1 MVSTFDNW
9 VVIASGAGGV
19 GNGTVEYEVR
29 ENGTGSARQGTL
41 LIAGQVVTIIQDGG

>member
-1 MVSTFDNW
+1 MASTFDNW
-9 VVIASGAGGV
+9 VVIVSGAGGM

-29 ENGTGSARQGTL
+29 ENVTGSARQGTL